1 MSKTESHLMI
11 LYVSLAACTDPG
23 DGFGTSGGD
32 EFVLGGAPLESSG
45 GVGSESGGGGGSGE
59 TGETDVGSSDS
70 GDETGGTEDTG
81 TGTSE
86 GEDALPLFDEKVRV
100 AQWDVGLTAS
110 ASQEDIERVAK
121 LIALV
126 EPDIMLVNGIDD
138 SHMELLAHLLGI
150 EGGGDL
156 QAFPLFTHMF
166 APTCN
171 QGIGEAGEQPCMM
184 LLSSYEVVPYDTLTF
199 QNFSWCDIPEDFDPP
214 SLAPQP
220 CDPSDP
226 SNRLFSTT
234 FADVVIR
241 FDFDPQT
248 LLHVLMTHAT
258 EPMLDDELAR
268 KRNNDEIRFIKD
280 YIDDLLVGEALP
292 PPPDLLDHIQ
302 GLVPV
307 PTSIPYGYFCDDL
320 TQNACAPLGPRP
332 FVVLGNLNA
341 DDELEGGVWDDGVN
355 QPAILGL
362 LDMPRVLDYTAPQSE
377 GAGADKPDATF
388 LHPEGLRRVDYVLP
402 SVDFVVTNSGV
413 LWPTPEE
420 PGFAYMESMTTLHR
434 LTWVDMQLVP

>member
-1 MSKTESHLMI
+1 MSKIESHLVI
-11 LYVSLAACTDPG
+11 LCVSLAACTDPG

-32 EFVLGGAPLESSG
+32 EFVLGDGAPLESSG
-45 GVGSESGGGGGSGE
+45 DAGGLESGGGSGE
-59 TGETDVGSSDS
+59 MGETDVGSSDS
-70 GDETGGTEDTG
+70 GGDETGGTEDTS
-81 TGTSE
+81 TSE

-110 ASQEDIERVAK
+110 ASQEDVQRVAK

-171 QGIGEAGEQPCMM
+171 QGIDEPGEQPCMM
-184 LLSSYEVVPYDTLTF
+184 LLSSYEIVPNETLTF
-199 QNFSWCDIPEDFDPP
+199 QHFSWCDIPGDIPPP

-220 CDPSDP
+220 CDASDP
-226 SNRLFSTT
+226 STRLFSTT
-234 FADVVIR
+234 FADVTIR

-258 EPMLDDELAR
+258 EPTLDDELAR

-280 YIDDLLVGEALP
+280 YIDDLLGGEALP
-292 PPPDLLDHIQ
+292 PPALLDAIQ
-302 GLVPV
+302 ALVPV

-320 TQNACAPLGPRP
+320 MQNACAPLGPRR

-341 DDELEGGVWDDGVN
+341 DDDLAGGVWDDGVN
-355 QPAILGL
+355 KPAILGL
-362 LDMPRVLDYTAPQSE
+362 LDMPRVLDYDAPQSE
-377 GAGADKPDATF
+377 GAGAEKPDATF

-434 LTWVDMQLVP
+434 LTWVDMQFAP